1 MSEHRFQVNLGGMIE
16 VLSDHLYSS
25 PDVYIRELLQN
36 AVDAIVAREKAGQV
50 EEVLQ
55 GKIHV
60 VLSGEELQFT
70 DNGIG
75 LSEEEI
81 HRFLAI
87 IGESSKK
94 ELESGQLRSDY
105 IGRFGIG
112 LLSCFMVS
120 DEIRVITRSVHDD
133 RTFLWI
139 GRPDGTYTLDEY
151 RETHEA
157 GTKIILR
164 PKPGMEEYFTYETVQ
179 ELLSYYGM
187 LLPYPIFLSGA
198 GQRVRLNPIEL
209 PWEKAEV
216 SQAELIQF
224 GNLIFQEEFLDCVI
238 IHSEAGEAN
247 GVAYILPYSV
257 AASVR
262 QRHRI
267 YLKNMLLTE
276 KGENLLPEW
285 AFFTR
290 CIINAKALR
299 PTASR
304 EGFYEDAVLEQ
315 TRKELG
321 VCLAD
326 HLMRMAQEN
335 KSAFKRFMDIHSI
348 AVRSMATSDEELFD
362 IFIDELEFYT
372 SKGTMTGRELRMC
385 NEPLIYAGMKEYRQV
400 SQLYVAQN
408 RLLINVGYVYTMELL
423 DGLATK
429 YDLELLQVST
439 DEVEDMLKD
448 VSPLVSEKCV
458 DFQTCAEKALRMFG
472 CDVEIKQFL
481 PPNLS
486 AFYYMGEDAV
496 LYQQIQNAMEAAADV
511 FSGILGNFAKNVKP
525 AKPVL
530 YFNYQNPVVKKLI
543 ESNDREMVG
552 NAVVILYVQTLLIG
566 GFHLYNN
573 ELGHMNEK
581 LMALLET
588 RL

>member
-36 AVDAIVAREKAGQV
+36 AVDAIVAREKTGQT
-50 EEVLQ
+50 EKDSR

-60 VLSGEELQFT
+60 VLNGEELRFT

-75 LSEEEI
+75 LSEDEI

-120 DEIRVITRSVHDD
+120 DEIRVITRSVHED
-133 RTFLWI
+133 RVFLWI
-139 GRPDGTYTLDEY
+139 GRPDGTYTLEKY
-151 RETHEA
+151 GEEHEA
-157 GTKIILR
+157 GTEIILR
-164 PKPGMEEYFTYETVQ
+164 AKPHMEEYFAYETVQ

-187 LLPYPIFLSGA
+187 LLPYPVFLSDG
-198 GQRVRLNPIEL
+198 GQRIRLNPIEL

-216 SQAELIQF
+216 SQTELMQF
-224 GNLIFQEEFLDCVI
+224 GNLIFQEEFLDCVVLR
-238 IHSEAGEAN
+238 SAAGEAA
-247 GVAYILPYSV
+247 GVAYFLPYSV

-285 AFFTR
+285 AFFAR

-321 VCLAD
+321 ACIAD
-326 HLMRMAQEN
+326 YLMRMARDN
-335 KSAFKRFMDIHSI
+335 KPAFQRFMDIHSV

-385 NEPLIYAGMKEYRQV
+385 NEPLVYADMKEYRQV

-408 RLLINVGYVYTMELL
+408 RLLINVGYVYTLELL
-423 DGLATK
+423 EGLAMK
-429 YDLELLQVST
+429 YDLELFQVST

-448 VSPLVSEKCV
+448 VSPLVSESCL
-458 DFQTCAEKALRMFG
+458 DFLECAGKALRIFG
-472 CDVEIKQFL
+472 CDVEVKQFL
-481 PPNLS
+481 PANLP
-486 AFYYMGEDAV
+486 AFYYIGEDAA
-496 LYQQIQNAMEAAADV
+496 LYQQIQDALETADDV

-525 AKPVL
+525 AKPVF
-530 YFNYQNPVVKKLI
+530 YFNYQNPVVKKLVASDDEERI
-543 ESNDREMVG
+543 G

-566 GFHLYNN
+566 GFHLRHN

-581 LMALLET
+581 LMALLEAG
-588 RL
+588 L